1 MLKWK
6 PKFFKSLLTKISDTQ
21 KCPQYFNL
29 KFHISLYGVSVSLSI
44 SLTVYCLGEES
55 ALLQTVRATMPVRR
69 GKKVKRLFYNY
80 GFPKDPTECHK
91 WVSSLPNKVEK
102 VTEHIGVCSRHW
114 LSDTPHIRRG
124 R

>member
-1 MLKWK
+1 M
-6 PKFFKSLLTKISDTQ
+6 
-21 KCPQYFNL
+21 
-29 KFHISLYGVSVSLSI
+29 SLSI

-55 ALLQTVRATMPVRR
+55 ALLQTVRAAMPVRR
-69 GKKVKRLFYNY
+69 EKKVKRLFYNY
-80 GFPKDPTECHK
+80 GFPL

>member
-1 MLKWK
+1 MGAKV
-6 PKFFKSLLTKISDTQ
+6 FKSLLTKISDTQ
-21 KCPQYFNL
+21 SALNTLTLSFI
-29 KFHISLYGVSVSLSI
+29 FHYMVYRCSLSI

-55 ALLQTVRATMPVRR
+55 ALLQTVRAAMPVRR

-80 GFPKDPTECHK
+80 VFPKDPTECHK

-102 VTEHIGVCSRHW
+102 VTEHIRVCSRHW

>member
-1 MLKWK
+1 
-6 PKFFKSLLTKISDTQ
+6 
-21 KCPQYFNL
+21 
-29 KFHISLYGVSVSLSI
+29 
-44 SLTVYCLGEES
+44 
-55 ALLQTVRATMPVRR
+55 MPVLR
-69 GKKVKRLFYNY
+69 GRKVKRLFYNY

-102 VTEHIGVCSRHW
+102 VTEHIGVW

>member
-1 MLKWK
+1 M
-6 PKFFKSLLTKISDTQ
+6 P
-21 KCPQYFNL
+21 
-29 KFHISLYGVSVSLSI
+29 LSI

-55 ALLQTVRATMPVRR
+55 ALLQTVRAAMHVRR

-102 VTEHIGVCSRHW
+102 VTEYIGVCSRHW